1 MCTPAGA
8 RCGRCS
14 GLRRSDSPAPESSA
28 ARPDWPTALLHLGG
42 APSGGR
48 AARVSRLDRG
58 PPPGPPGC
66 ACPEGGRVRET
77 ERAARYSPFDHAI
90 CVEPRR
96 LIIARRGAVFLS
108 ADLKQC
114 ELRVAAH
121 LSGDARLRRCFEER
135 GDDPFVELVERC
147 AVVKDRAAAKQLVYA
162 VLFGQST
169 RKAARALNVDAR
181 AAVDAVQRVRALFP
195 ALDAYRA
202 TVTAACREHGFVET
216 VLGRR
221 RRLPDIHSTDPKRRR
236 KAERLAGRMASQPDD
251 ERDRTIVVR
260 SLAYEADEGDVRK
273 LFRHI
278 PDVVIKLERGSA
290 TVVLPSK
297 NDVTRALACDLE
309 EVKGR
314 KVRVRRAED

>member
-1 MCTPAGA
+1 MCI
-8 RCGRCS
+8 R
-14 GLRRSDSPAPESSA
+14 DSPTNTQNAGHEGPRHRQRTS
-28 ARPDWPTALLHLGG
+28 P
-42 APSGGR
+42 
-48 AARVSRLDRG
+48 RVN
-58 PPPGPPGC
+58 
-66 ACPEGGRVRET
+66 A
-77 ERAARYSPFDHAI
+77 
-90 CVEPRR
+90 
-96 LIIARRGAVFLS
+96 IARRGAVFLS

-195 ALDAYRA
+195 ALAAYRA

-236 KAERLAGRMASQPDD
+236 KAERQALNAVVQGSAADLVKRAMASMVASFGAKYDARRRPRLVLQLHD
-251 ERDRTIVVR
+251 ELVFEVPTQDLATCALDVSSALEAATALEGVPAEVR
-260 SLAYEADEGDVRK
+260 LRAGPSWASLAPYDPHSAAPAMGS
-273 LFRHI
+273 I
-278 PDVVIKLERGSA
+278 PPV
-290 TVVLPSK
+290 
-297 NDVTRALACDLE
+297 
-309 EVKGR
+309 
-314 KVRVRRAED
+314 